1 LAGRRVDR
9 LRPDDLDEVVSLEA
23 RCFPT
28 PWSKAAL
35 AGAMVCPRTT
45 LLSIRA
51 ADGLTAILGYMSFRV
66 IAPEVEIFRI
76 AVDLDHRR
84 RGGGSALMSEGLRR
98 AAIAGARTIFL
109 EVRAK
114 DNGAMDFYQTFGFAP
129 VGQRGGYYG
138 ASGEDARILTRTL

>member
-1 LAGRRVDR
+1 MDR
-9 LRPDDLDEVVSLEA
+9 LRPEDLDAVVSLEA
-23 RCFPT
+23 RCFTT

-51 ADGLTAILGYMSFRV
+51 TDGLTAIVGYMIFRV
-66 IAPEVEIFRI
+66 IAPEAEIFRI
-76 AVDLDHRR
+76 AVDPGHRR

-98 AAIAGARTIFL
+98 AAIAGARTVFL
-109 EVRAK
+109 EVRAE
-114 DNGAMDFYQTFGFAP
+114 DNGALDFYQTFGFAP